1 MTPSPDPAPKPP
13 KPPSRSQSPSDQP
26 IDAPP
31 PTDGSSD
38 RESTMT
44 PDLTPPT
51 PSPIAV
57 PPKPPRPVPPTPVT
71 PAAKTPA
78 PPPAAAPVPEPASA
92 PVPEATDESGRHGP
106 IPPPSEPMQYR
117 AIGLIRGRYIPAE
130 EQFTR
135 GAMITSDGT
144 EIDAVLLGRVMSLVR
159 KHINLEEE
167 HLWVVYPRTRPKD
180 DLLHIQI
187 VGVWEP
193 ETLNQ
198 EESEEG
204 SQGEAIAEEPKTGEP
219 LTSNDVEA
227 DYFSIRG
234 EIVFQ
239 SPERESLII
248 KIQQA
253 ARKEAD
259 KAKAFKLNLRGTLD
273 AKAIG
278 QFWDL
283 QVSRRGQDLAVTA
296 GKFIG
301 VVPPRKRA
309 PGETRDR
316 DRHRPGGRGDRPR
329 SQMPRGRNPHGSY
342 GAPARGG
349 EGSERPQRRTQP
361 PAKPIR
367 RNRSEDKPS
376 SEES

>member
-13 KPPSRSQSPSDQP
+13 KPPSHSQNSPDQP
-26 IDAPP
+26 PAPA

-57 PPKPPRPVPPTPVT
+57 PPKPPRPAPAPPAAT
-71 PAAKTPA
+71 PAAAQTPTSSAAPA
-78 PPPAAAPVPEPASA
+78 PEPGAPDTEAA
-92 PVPEATDESGRHGP
+92 DETGRHGP

-135 GAMITSDGT
+135 GEMITSDGT
-144 EIDAVLLGRVMSLVR
+144 KIDAVLLGRVMSLVR

-198 EESEEG
+198 DESEED
-204 SQGEAIAEEPKTGEP
+204 SEADAEAIAETPAP
-219 LTSNDVEA
+219 VASSDVEA

-259 KAKAFKLNLRGTLD
+259 KAKAFKLNLCGTLD

-283 QVSRRGQDLAVTA
+283 QVSRQDQNLVVTA
-296 GKFIG
+296 GKLIG

-309 PGETRDR
+309 PGESRDR
-316 DRHRPGGRGDRPR
+316 RRPPGRGGDRPR
-329 SQMPRGRNPHGSY
+329 SQMPRGRNPRMGY
-342 GAPARGG
+342 GAPARAG
-349 EGSERPQRRTQP
+349 EGSERPQRRTPP

-367 RNRSEDKPS
+367 RNRSEDNPSS